1 MSTTLIATMLKSTA
15 NSSMVIKK
23 TIFAFVMALT
33 CLNPSMVLAQSNY
46 ELQQLVEYRQNYQ
59 MQANNLRTKMIFYML
74 SNPQATAAVLASG
87 AGLAAF
93 LEENLDSGT
102 KAALLFAAAIGGG
115 YCLDRA
121 NFQNCAE
128 VAANLT
134 GYAIEIDKYDRAIN
148 SISQQISSLQGQ

>member
-1 MSTTLIATMLKSTA
+1 MSTNSIATMLKSTA

-23 TIFAFVMALT
+23 TIFALAMALT

-59 MQANNLRTKMIFYML
+59 MQANNLRGKMIFYML
-74 SNPQATAAVLASG
+74 RNPQATAAVLASG

-102 KAALLFAAAIGGG
+102 KAALFFAAAIGGG

-134 GYAIEIDKYDRAIN
+134 GYAIEIDKYDRAVN
-148 SISQQISSLQGQ
+148 SISQQISSLQN